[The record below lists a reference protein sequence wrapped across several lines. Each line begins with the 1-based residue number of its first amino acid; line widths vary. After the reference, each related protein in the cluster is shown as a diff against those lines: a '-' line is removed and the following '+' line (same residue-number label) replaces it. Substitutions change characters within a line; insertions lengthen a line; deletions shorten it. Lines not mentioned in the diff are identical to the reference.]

1 MPLTVAG
8 NIVVDGVVASCY
20 ASTGHDLAQIVM
32 FPMRWFP
39 TMVEWILGQD
49 KESSA
54 YVNILTV
61 IGEWVPPFTKFTKN

>member
-1 MPLTVAG
+1 MPLTATG

-20 ASTGHDLAQIVM
+20 ASTDHDLAHIGT

-49 KESSA
+49 IGISA
-54 YVNILTV
+54 YSNILIV
-61 IGEWVPPFTKFTKN
+61 IGEWV

>member
-1 MPLTVAG
+1 MPLTAAG

-20 ASTGHDLAQIVM
+20 ASTDHDLAYIGT

-49 KESSA
+49 KEMSA
-54 YVNILTV
+54 YVNILTA
-61 IGEWVPPFTKFTKN
+61 IGEWIQPFTKY